1 MNGVDKSVQ
10 KQSGISL
17 VELLVGLAISF
28 VVLSG
33 VTQTYVAIIQSAGNT
48 LTETQ
53 LVQQLSSVAS
63 VITRDVRRSGYWGN
77 RSTAD
82 LYNPAGN
89 PFNQVDDTAL
99 EVHSANAQVGNTDNG
114 DCLLYAYDVDEDGIL
129 DNADIVGFRLVG
141 GAVEVRT
148 QGDTA
153 ANARHDACNDAEDTW
168 LALTDVNTITINTLD
183 FDLVNSACLN
193 TREPDGLDN
202 DGANG
207 IDDAAEADCYD
218 QTPVV
223 GSGDISVETRQIT
236 LTLSG
241 ASATNPATNA
251 NVTQDIRV
259 RNDLVRVW

>member
-1 MNGVDKSVQ
+1 M
-10 KQSGISL
+10 
-17 VELLVGLAISF
+17 
-28 VVLSG
+28 
-33 VTQTYVAIIQSAGNT
+33 
-48 LTETQ
+48 
-53 LVQQLSSVAS
+53 
-63 VITRDVRRSGYWGN
+63 
-77 RSTAD
+77 
-82 LYNPAGN
+82 
-89 PFNQVDDTAL
+89 
-99 EVHSANAQVGNTDNG
+99 
-114 DCLLYAYDVDEDGIL
+114 
-129 DNADIVGFRLVG
+129 
-141 GAVEVRT
+141 
-148 QGDTA
+148 
-153 ANARHDACNDAEDTW
+153 
-168 LALTDVNTITINTLD
+168 
-183 FDLVNSACLN
+183 N